1 MRMWSL
7 HPSHLDR
14 AGLVAGWRETL
25 LAQAVLADLTKGYK
39 NHPQLERFR
48 ETSDPLLMVG
58 AYLRGLHEESLAR
71 GYRFDGSKIMRTEH
85 VTELIPVTDGQ
96 LAFEWAHLGSKLAHR
111 SPEDAARWAE
121 SSPTPHPLFKVV
133 SGGVAAWERV

>member
-14 AGLVAGWRETL
+14 AGLVAGWREAL

-48 ETSDPLLMVG
+48 ATSDPLLMVG
-58 AYLRGLHEESLAR
+58 AYLSGLHGEAVAR
-71 GYRFDGSKIMRTEH
+71 GYRFDGSKILRAEPT
-85 VTELIPVTDGQ
+85 TELIPVSDGQ
-96 LAFEWAHLGSKLAHR
+96 LEHEWAHLGEKLERR
-111 SPEDAARWAE
+111 SPGDAARWSE
-121 SSPTPHPLFKVV
+121 SAPSPHPLFHVV
-133 SGGVAAWERV
+133 AGGVATWERV